1 MVDFGRVL
9 EKTENEIKKD
19 PIEIYDS
26 LDRKSTTG
34 PLRPT
39 QEKILKEWYKER
51 KNDKDL
57 IIKLHT
63 GEGKTLVGL
72 LILMSK
78 LNSKEGPCIYI
89 CPNIYL
95 VQQVCDEAE
104 KFGISYC
111 TFEENNEV
119 PESFLMGKS
128 ILITHAQKMF
138 NGKSIFG
145 LGAGFIKVGCIILDD
160 SHACIDTVNDAFT
173 ISITKKDNS
182 KLYNQILHLFEDDLK
197 EQGEGTYL
205 DIINDDFE
213 SILPIPYWVWETKK
227 SEVLELLSENRDSLE
242 IKFAWNLLKDSIGK
256 CKGLISS
263 KKIEISPYYVQ
274 IELFGTFN
282 YASNRI
288 LMSATTQNDSFFING
303 LGFNIEAIKNPLV
316 DNSTKWSGE
325 KMLLIPSLIHD
336 ECDRD
341 SIINYFAKTMPGK
354 KFGIVTLVSSSNKAK
369 VYESYGSKIAN
380 SENIFKLIS
389 DLKDGNRDNTVVII
403 NRYDGIDLPD
413 GSCRVLIIDS
423 LPYFDTLSDRYE
435 ENCRPNSEVINR
447 KIAQKVE
454 QGLGRSVR
462 GSKDYSAILII
473 GSDLVKFIKGAATN
487 KYFSSQ
493 TQKQIEIGRVIA
505 DLAKSDIGQGD
516 KPTKA
521 IISLVNQLLNRDDGW
536 KNYYK
541 NQMNKIETE
550 PMKLDIYNIL
560 QLEGSAEKYYFNG
573 NYEKA
578 DLEIQ
583 KIIDSISDEFEKG
596 WYLQKKARYIYMM
609 SKTESNRMQKL
620 AFVKNRQLLKPK
632 DGISY
637 EKINY
642 INQNRI
648 NRIKNWML
656 QYNDYL
662 ELTLQVDS
670 VLDDLSFGRQAD
682 KFEGALNTIG
692 EMLGFSSHRP
702 DKIIRKGPDNL
713 WCVQNNEY
721 IMFECKS
728 EVKDDRSEINKHE
741 AGQMNSHCG
750 WFEEE
755 YKDSKVT
762 RFLVIPTKTLSYEA
776 DFTHKVQIIRKGK
789 LKNLKD
795 NIKKFVKEFKN
806 YDINDI
812 GDESIQRWI
821 DINNLDIV
829 SLKTKYSEEYY
840 HKTK

>member
-1 MVDFGRVL
+1 MVDFSKVL
-9 EKTENEIKKD
+9 ERTENEIKKD
-19 PIEIYDS
+19 PIEIYES

-39 QEKILKEWYKER
+39 QDKILKEWYKER

-57 IIKLHT
+57 IVKLHT

-78 LNSKEGPCIYI
+78 LNSKEGPCLYI

-95 VQQVCDEAE
+95 VQQVCNEAE

-111 TFEENNEV
+111 TIGEDKEI
-119 PESFLMGKS
+119 PESFVTGKS
-128 ILITHAQKMF
+128 ILITHAQKVF
-138 NGKSIFG
+138 NGRSIFG

-160 SHACIDTVNDAFT
+160 SHACIDTINDAFT
-173 ISITKKDNS
+173 INVTKKNNI
-182 KLYNQILHLFEDDLK
+182 KLYKQILNLFEEELK

-213 SILPIPYWVWETKK
+213 SILPIPYWVWDTKK
-227 SEVLELLSENRDSLE
+227 SEVLELLAENKDELE
-242 IKFAWNLLKDSIGK
+242 IKFAWQLLKDSIEK
-256 CKGLISS
+256 CKGFISS
-263 KKIEISPYYVQ
+263 RKIEISPYYVP

-316 DNSTKWSGE
+316 DASTKWSGE

-341 SIINYFAKTMPGK
+341 SIISYFAKTMLKK
-354 KFGIVTLVSSSNKAK
+354 KFGIVSLVSSSNKAK
-369 VYESYGSKIAN
+369 VYGKYGSNIAG

-389 DLKDGNRDNTVVII
+389 DLKNGKCDNTVVIT

-413 GSCRVLIIDS
+413 ESCRVLIIDS
-423 LPYFDTLSDRYE
+423 LPYFDTLSDKYE

-493 TQKQIEIGRVIA
+493 TQKQIEIGRVVA
-505 DLAKSDIGQGD
+505 DLAKSDIKEED
-516 KPTKA
+516 VPTKA
-521 IISLVNQLLNRDDGW
+521 IVSLVNQLLKRDEGW

-541 NQMNKIETE
+541 KQMNKIETE

-560 QLEGSAEKYYFNG
+560 QLEGIAEKYYFNG

-578 DLEIQ
+578 DLNIQ
-583 KIIDSISDEFEKG
+583 KIIDSVSDEFEKG

-609 SKTESNRMQKL
+609 SKTEANVIQKS
-620 AFVKNRQLLKPK
+620 AFIRNRQLLKPK

-637 EKINY
+637 QKINY

-648 NRIKNWML
+648 NRIKEWML

-662 ELTLQVDS
+662 ELSLQVNS

-682 KFEGALNTIG
+682 KFESALKIIG

-702 DKIIRKGPDNL
+702 DKMIRKGPDNL
-713 WCVQNNEY
+713 WCIQNNEY

-728 EVKDDRSEINKHE
+728 EVKDDRSEISKYE

-755 YKDSKVT
+755 YRDAKVT
-762 RFLVIPTKTLSYEA
+762 CFLVIPTKTLAYEA
-776 DFTHKVQIIRKGK
+776 DFTHKVLIIRKGK

-795 NIKKFVKEFKN
+795 NIKKFIKEFKN
-806 YDINDI
+806 YDINNI
-812 GDESIQRWI
+812 SDESIQKWI
-821 DINNLDIV
+821 DVNNLDIN
-829 SLKTKYSEEYY
+829 SLKVKYSEEYY
-840 HKTK
+840 HKNK